1 MAGGGTKGG
10 GLAMMAGRAAKPP
23 AVGADISAPS
33 PFPSACFAMLG
44 EVRVGEDFAGCKSVL
59 LHPNLHNPKDSVLF
73 EGMRSSVPFRIPN
86 SLPMNNRRAFIKQS
100 ALAFTALSASR
111 VFGANN
117 TIRVACIGLG
127 GQGSGNAKRMA
138 SVPGV
143 EIAYLCDP
151 DTVALDRAK
160 QAYPNAKTTQDLR
173 KVMEDKDIDVVVVS
187 TGNHWHVLA
196 SIWAMQAGKDVY
208 VEKPVS
214 HNIWEGRKL
223 VEAARK
229 YNRIVQGG
237 TQQRSDPLQDEIKAF
252 FDAGSLGKMK
262 YVRCNHYSMR
272 ATIGKRTEPLT
283 PPTTVDYDLWLGPAK
298 DEPILRNKF
307 HYDWHWNW
315 NTGNGEMGN
324 WGPHILDDLRNV
336 VFRDKIPLPKR
347 IIAGGGRFGWDDAGE
362 TPNTHFAYMDTGDI
376 PVIVDF
382 HNLPRQKGMKAPDV
396 YMRRRTGSFLIVEC
410 EGGYYTGNRG
420 GGSVF
425 DPSGKKIQTF
435 KGDGGKTHAA
445 NFIAAV
451 RSRKASELKAEV
463 EAIHYSSAWCHLGN
477 ISYRLGQKY
486 SRDQAEAA
494 VKDFQPWNDV
504 IADFHE
510 HLKKNELDDSKLD
523 IRMGPMLEIDAQKE
537 TFIGETA
544 TPEALALLTREF
556 RKGYEVPMNV

>member
-1 MAGGGTKGG
+1 MTS
-10 GLAMMAGRAAKPP
+10 RRTF
-23 AVGADISAPS
+23 IS
-33 PFPSACFAMLG
+33 
-44 EVRVGEDFAGCKSVL
+44 
-59 LHPNLHNPKDSVLF
+59 
-73 EGMRSSVPFRIPN
+73 
-86 SLPMNNRRAFIKQS
+86 QS

-111 VFGANN
+111 VLGANE
-117 TIRVACIGLG
+117 TIRIASIGLG
-127 GQGSGNAKRMA
+127 GQGNGNAKRMA
-138 SVPGV
+138 AVPGV

-151 DTVALDRAK
+151 DTVALERAK
-160 QAYPNAKTTQDLR
+160 KVFPNAKTTQDLR
-173 KVMEDKDIDVVVVS
+173 TVMEDKDIDAVVVS

-196 SIWAMQAGKDVY
+196 SIWAIQAGKDVY
-208 VEKPVS
+208 VEKPIS

-252 FDAGSLGKMK
+252 LDAGTIGKIK
-262 YVRCNHYSMR
+262 YVRCNHYSLR
-272 ATIGKRTEPLT
+272 NTIGKIDKPLT
-283 PPTTVDYDLWLGPAK
+283 PPETVNYDLWLGPAK
-298 DEPILRNKF
+298 DEPIYREKL

-336 VFRDKIPLPKR
+336 VFRDKVALPKR
-347 IIAGGGRFGWDDAGE
+347 VIAGGGRFAWDDAGE

-396 YMRRRTGSFLIVEC
+396 YLRRRTGAFLIIEC
-410 EGGYYTGNRG
+410 EGGYYTGSRG
-420 GGSVF
+420 GGTAY
-425 DPSGKKIQTF
+425 DAAGKKLHTF

-451 RSRKASELKAEV
+451 RSRKQDELKAEI
-463 EAIHYSSAWCHLGN
+463 EAIHNSSAWCHLAN
-477 ISYRLGQKY
+477 TSFRLGQKY
-486 SRDQAEAA
+486 VREQAEAA

-504 IADFHE
+504 IGDFHE
-510 HLKKNELDDSKLD
+510 HLVKNELDASTLD
-523 IRMGPMLEIDAQKE
+523 IKMGPMLELDVAKE

-544 TPEALALLTREF
+544 TPEALALLTREYREGF
-556 RKGYEVPMNV
+556 AVPAEV